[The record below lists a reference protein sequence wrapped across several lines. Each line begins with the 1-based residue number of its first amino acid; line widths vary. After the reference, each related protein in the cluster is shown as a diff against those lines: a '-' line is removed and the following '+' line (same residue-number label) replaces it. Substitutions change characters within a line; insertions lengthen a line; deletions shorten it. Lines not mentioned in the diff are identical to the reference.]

1 MLRKYIAAICASS
14 LAAGAATAATLPVP
28 AGSAFYISGSTAL
41 NNQLYADILQTG
53 GICDAG
59 SISVYIDSTLAGGG
73 VPKAHQVAVVCTLSA
88 QLGTGGTALPIHSP
102 VAWVKE
108 SNGGSNEGTNNV
120 ANAIPLTFLNANVA
134 AAGCAAGQP
143 IAAAA
148 VYAHQQAFTEFDSCT
163 NTGSIVPTIG
173 LADENPELFNVGQDA
188 ISPSA
193 IAKLNSETMFQNG
206 FGIAV
211 SLNAYRA
218 LQRQQGLA
226 LTDTLATMPTL
237 SRQQVAGL
245 YTSSIDWSQIGNA
258 AGTGVNAATFNGG
271 TAAPATVFL
280 CRRGDTSGTNVSA
293 DVFFLRNRCTT
304 KRFPMTDATTSAAN
318 CNGLPAGE
326 TSTNFGCKWTAD
338 NARLVDTTFAGT
350 GSGDV
355 VSCLHAHDKNN
366 QFAVGTLGTTSK
378 FDDANGLG
386 GSGDAVGSSHF
397 RYVAIDGAKP
407 TVISQ
412 ANGTYTYVMDNVIN
426 TLKTLSGT
434 ALAASNLIQSTLTST
449 VPLADTFVAQPG
461 GDANYVTGG
470 ILDAQNP
477 NGVSP
482 TGAPVTLAGV
492 TSTPVSPLTLSPQ
505 GFVDDCQAPIP
516 AGVVVQ
522 TVQE

>member
-14 LAAGAATAATLPVP
+14 LAAGAASAAVLPVP
-28 AGSAFYISGSTAL
+28 ANSQFYISGSTAL

-53 GICDAG
+53 GICQSG

-73 VPKAHQVAVVCTLSA
+73 VPKAHQVAIVCTLSQA
-88 QLGTGGTALPIHSP
+88 LGSLATGAP

-120 ANAIPLTFLNANVA
+120 ANSLPLAFLNANVA
-134 AAGCAAGQP
+134 ATGCAAGQP
-143 IAAAA
+143 IAATAIF
-148 VYAHQQAFTEFDSCT
+148 AHQQAFTEFDSCT
-163 NTGSIVPTIG
+163 NIANIVPTIG

-188 ISPSA
+188 ISSSA
-193 IAKLNSETMFQNG
+193 IAKINSETMFQNG

-211 SLNAYRA
+211 SLNLYRA

-226 LTDTLATMPTL
+226 LTDTLANMPSL
-237 SRQQVAGL
+237 SHQQIAGL
-245 YTSSIDWSQIGNA
+245 YTGGIDWSGVGDA
-258 AGTGVNAATFNGG
+258 AGNPINSATYDPG
-271 TAAPATVFL
+271 TQAPNQVFL

-293 DVFFLRNRCTT
+293 DVFFLRNRCSAQ
-304 KRFPMTDATTSAAN
+304 RFPMLAASTASTPAA

-326 TSTNFGCKWTAD
+326 TSTNFGCKWTAG
-338 NARLVDTTFAGT
+338 NLPDTTFAGT

-355 VSCLHAHDKNN
+355 VSCIHAHDKAN
-366 QFAVGTLGTTSK
+366 QFAIGALGATSK
-378 FDDANGLG
+378 FDDAGGLG

-412 ANGTYTYVMDNVIN
+412 ANGTYTYAMDNVIN
-426 TLKTLSGT
+426 TLKTLGGN
-434 ALAASNLIQSTLTST
+434 ALAASNFIQLSLTSAI
-449 VPLADTFVAQPG
+449 PLADTFVVQPG

-477 NGVSP
+477 NGLSP
-482 TGAPVTLAGV
+482 AGAPVTLAGV
-492 TSTPVSPLTLSPQ
+492 TSNPVSPLTLSPS

-516 AGVVVQ
+516 VTVVQ
-522 TVQE
+522 TVQP